1 MSALGLDLAA
11 GLSPVQFAAG
21 LGFEAEPWQRELLV
35 STARRLVLNCARQ
48 VGKTSTVAIRAL
60 HTAVYRRDS
69 LVLIFSPSQRQSDEM
84 LLRIK
89 AMYRTLGRA
98 KASKDSGSELLLEN
112 GSRIVSLPG
121 TESTTR
127 GFAAA
132 RLVILDEAARVPDEI
147 FAGVLPM
154 VASDGVLMALST
166 PWGRRGWFFELNQD
180 VQNGWQKHKVTCYE
194 SGQYAPERI
203 AEMKSTVGSFMFA
216 SDYECVFGDTDSQMF
231 GTEIVRACMS
241 DLLVPMEF

>member
-21 LGFEAEPWQRELLV
+21 LGFEAEPWQRKLLV
-35 STARRLVLNCARQ
+35 SPAQRQVLNCSRQ
-48 VGKTSTVAIRAL
+48 VGKTTAVAIKAL
-60 HTAVYRRDS
+60 HTAVYRRDALI
-69 LVLIFSPSQRQSDEM
+69 LVFSPSQRQSDEM

-89 AMYRTLGRA
+89 SMYRTLGRA
-98 KASKDSGSELLLEN
+98 KASKDSGSELLLES

-132 RLVILDEAARVPDEI
+132 RLVILDEAARVPDDI
-147 FAGVLPM
+147 FAAVVPM

-166 PWGRRGWFFELNQD
+166 PWGRRGWFFELHQD
-180 VQNGWQKHKVTCYE
+180 VQNGWERHKVTCYE
-194 SGQYAPERI
+194 SGQYTPERI
-203 AEMKSTVGSFMFA
+203 AEMKALVGSFTFA
-216 SDYECVFGDTDSQMF
+216 SEYECVFGDTDSQMF

-241 DLLVPMEF
+241 DDLAPMEF

>member
-35 STARRLVLNCARQ
+35 SSARRLVLNCARQ
-48 VGKTSTVAIRAL
+48 VGKTTIVATRAL

-112 GSRIVSLPG
+112 GSRILSLPG
-121 TESTTR
+121 TEGTSR

-132 RLVILDEAARVPDEI
+132 RLVILDEAARVDDEI
-147 FAGVLPM
+147 FASVLPM
-154 VASDGVLMALST
+154 VASDGALMALST
-166 PWGRRGWFFELNQD
+166 PWGRRGWFFELHQD
-180 VQNGWQKHKVTCYE
+180 VQNGWEKHKVTCYE
-194 SGQYAPERI
+194 SGQYTPERI

-241 DLLVPMEF
+241 DLIVPMEF

>member
-35 STARRLVLNCARQ
+35 SSARRLVLNCARQ
-48 VGKTSTVAIRAL
+48 VGKTTIVATRAL

-121 TESTTR
+121 TAGTSR

-132 RLVILDEAARVPDEI
+132 RLVILDEAARVDDEI
-147 FAGVLPM
+147 FASVLPM
-154 VASDGVLMALST
+154 VASDGALMALST
-166 PWGRRGWFFELNQD
+166 PWGRRGWFFELHQD

-194 SGQYAPERI
+194 SGQYTPERI
-203 AEMKSTVGSFMFA
+203 AEMKSTVGSFTFA

-241 DLLVPMEF
+241 DLIIPMEF

>member
-1 MSALGLDLAA
+1 VSALGLDLAA

-35 STARRLVLNCARQ
+35 SSARRLVLNCARQ
-48 VGKTSTVAIRAL
+48 VGKTTIVATRAL

-112 GSRIVSLPG
+112 GSRILSLPG
-121 TESTTR
+121 TEGTSR

-132 RLVILDEAARVPDEI
+132 RLVILDEAARVDDEI
-147 FAGVLPM
+147 FASVLPM
-154 VASDGVLMALST
+154 VASDGALMALST
-166 PWGRRGWFFELNQD
+166 PWGRRGWFFELHQD
-180 VQNGWQKHKVTCYE
+180 VQNGWEKHKVTCYE
-194 SGQYAPERI
+194 SGQYTPERI

-241 DLLVPMEF
+241 DLIVPMEF

>member
-11 GLSPVQFAAG
+11 GLSPVAFARG
-21 LGFEAEPWQRELLV
+21 LGFEAEPWQRDLLV
-35 STARRLVLNCARQ
+35 SSARRVLLNCARQ
-48 VGKTSTVAIRAL
+48 VGKTTSVATKAL

-84 LLRIK
+84 LLRVK

-166 PWGRRGWFFELNQD
+166 PWGRRGWFFELHQD
-180 VQNGWQKHKVTCYE
+180 VRNGWEKHKVTCYE
-194 SGQYAPERI
+194 SAQYTPERI
-203 AEMKSTVGSFMFA
+203 AEMRSTVGSFTFA

-241 DLLVPMEF
+241 DLIVPMEF